1 MTGQTKKSKGGL
13 FFTMR
18 LFFFS
23 AKKYIWQIIFCV
35 IGVKKYIW
43 QIIFCVIGVIIGVY
57 CEISFANIM
66 ANIIDIGVNKF
77 DLKYIVD
84 YGLIMI
90 SLGLCGIL
98 FDAISVYFSA
108 YVTQNCAFDLRKK
121 VFDKIQEFEF
131 KNIDKF
137 STASLITRVTNDINN
152 LQMTFMMMLRIFLR
166 APVNII
172 FAFSMLVMLDSQM
185 ALIILAIIPAFVL
198 IILLIMKNARPK
210 FLAVQKML
218 DRINAIVQEKLINIR
233 LIKSFCRE
241 NFEQKKFNLVV
252 DDLMLKS
259 LKAFNIVILTM
270 PTMIFLLDSTTLI
283 IWWIGGNKFLNSGLE
298 IGKLSAFIS
307 YIFHI
312 LFSVML
318 LSYVIL
324 LFARSKASSLRI
336 KEILDEKVDFVIKEK
351 NFDGAEKIKID
362 VLEFDKVDFKY
373 KDDDKEFVLKDINF
387 KIERG
392 ETLAII
398 GSTSS
403 GKSTLVNLI
412 PRFFDIN
419 SGEIKINNKNI
430 RDYDLNLLRNSIGFV
445 MQKNILFSGS
455 IEENIKLGNQKAD
468 LNEIK
473 KACEIAQANDFILNL
488 KDKYETELGQMGVNL
503 SGGQKQRLCIARA
516 ILKEPEI
523 LILDDSTSA
532 VDSLTEKKIYD
543 GFDLVLKNKI
553 KIIVAQR
560 ISSIKNAD
568 KIIVLDNGKICGIG
582 KHEELL
588 RENKIYREICES
600 QNKLNE

>member
-1 MTGQTKKSKGGL
+1 ML
-13 FFTMR
+13 
-18 LFFFS
+18 
-23 AKKYIWQIIFCV
+23 
-35 IGVKKYIW
+35 
-43 QIIFCVIGVIIGVY
+43 
-57 CEISFANIM
+57 
-66 ANIIDIGVNKF
+66 
-77 DLKYIVD
+77 
-84 YGLIMI
+84 
-90 SLGLCGIL
+90 
-98 FDAISVYFSA
+98 
-108 YVTQNCAFDLRKK
+108 
-121 VFDKIQEFEF
+121 
-131 KNIDKF
+131 KNI
-137 STASLITRVTNDINN
+137 S
-152 LQMTFMMMLRIFLR
+152 
-166 APVNII
+166 
-172 FAFSMLVMLDSQM
+172 
-185 ALIILAIIPAFVL
+185 
-198 IILLIMKNARPK
+198 
-210 FLAVQKML
+210 
-218 DRINAIVQEKLINIR
+218 
-233 LIKSFCRE
+233 
-241 NFEQKKFNLVV
+241 
-252 DDLMLKS
+252 
-259 LKAFNIVILTM
+259 
-270 PTMIFLLDSTTLI
+270 
-283 IWWIGGNKFLNSGLE
+283 
-298 IGKLSAFIS
+298 
-307 YIFHI
+307 
-312 LFSVML
+312 
-318 LSYVIL
+318 
-324 LFARSKASSLRI
+324 
-336 KEILDEKVDFVIKEK
+336 
-351 NFDGAEKIKID
+351 
-362 VLEFDKVDFKY
+362 
-373 KDDDKEFVLKDINF
+373 F

-398 GSTSS
+398 GATSS

-430 RDYDLNLLRNSIGFV
+430 KDYDLDLLRNSIGFV

-455 IEENIKLGNQKAD
+455 IEENIKLGNKKAD

-503 SGGQKQRLCIARA
+503 SGEQKQRLCIARA

>member
-1 MTGQTKKSKGGL
+1 
-13 FFTMR
+13 MR
-18 LFFFS
+18 LFFFN
-23 AKKYIWQIIFCV
+23 AKKYIWQIF
-35 IGVKKYIW
+35 
-43 QIIFCVIGVIIGVY
+43 FCVIGVIIGVY

-336 KEILDEKVDFVIKEK
+336 KEIIDEKVDFLIREK
-351 NFDGAEKIKID
+351 SFDGAEKIKID
-362 VLEFDKVDFKY
+362 VLEFDKVNFKY
-373 KDDDKEFVLKDINF
+373 TGDDKEFVLKNISF

-398 GSTSS
+398 GATSS

-455 IEENIKLGNQKAD
+455 ITENIKLGNQKAG

>member
-1 MTGQTKKSKGGL
+1 
-13 FFTMR
+13 MR
-18 LFFFS
+18 LFFFN

-35 IGVKKYIW
+35 LA
-43 QIIFCVIGVIIGVY
+43 VIIQVV
-57 CEISFANIM
+57 CETSLASVM
-66 ANIIDIGVNKF
+66 ANVIDIGVNKF
-77 DLKYIVD
+77 DPQYIVD
-84 YGLIMI
+84 HGLIMI
-90 SLGLCGIL
+90 GLSLCGIL
-98 FDAISVYFSA
+98 FGAINIYFSA

-121 VFDKIQEFEF
+121 VFDKIQTFEF

-152 LQMTFMMMLRIFLR
+152 LQTTFMMMLRIFLR
-166 APVNII
+166 APISII
-172 FAFSMLVMLDSQM
+172 FIFSMLIILDLQM
-185 ALIILAIIPAFVL
+185 ALIILGIIPIFALVIF
-198 IILLIMKNARPK
+198 LIMKLAMPR
-210 FLAVQKML
+210 FLAMQKMV
-218 DRINAIVQEKLINIR
+218 DRMNLTVQEKLINIR

-241 NFEQKKFNLVV
+241 DFEQQKFNSVA
-252 DDLMLKS
+252 DDLMSKS
-259 LKAFNIVILTM
+259 IKAFNIVIFAM
-270 PTMIFLLDSTTLI
+270 PTMIFLLDFTTLI
-283 IWWIGGNKFLNSGLE
+283 IWWIGGNKFLNNGLE
-298 IGKLSAFIS
+298 IGKLSAFVN
-307 YIFHI
+307 YIFNI
-312 LFSVML
+312 LFSIMM
-318 LSYVIL
+318 LSYVII
-324 LFARSKASSLRI
+324 LFARSKASSSRV
-336 KEILDEKVDFVIKEK
+336 KEIIDEKVDFIKTDETEE
-351 NFDGAEKIKID
+351 NFDHVEKIKID
-362 VLEFDKVDFKY
+362 VLEFDKVNFKY
-373 KDDDKEFVLKDINF
+373 KDDDQEFILKDISF
-387 KIERG
+387 KIEEG

-398 GSTSS
+398 GATSS

-430 RDYDLNLLRNSIGFV
+430 KDYDLDLLRNSIGFV

-455 IEENIKLGNQKAD
+455 IEENIKLGNKKAD

-568 KIIVLDNGKICGIG
+568 KIIVLDKGKICGIG
-582 KHEELL
+582 RHEELL
-588 RENKIYREICES
+588 KENKIYREICES
-600 QNKLNE
+600 QNKLSE

>member
-1 MTGQTKKSKGGL
+1 
-13 FFTMR
+13 MR
-18 LFFFS
+18 LFFFN

-35 IGVKKYIW
+35 LA
-43 QIIFCVIGVIIGVY
+43 VIIQVV
-57 CEISFANIM
+57 CETSLASVM
-66 ANIIDIGVNKF
+66 ANVIDIGVNKF
-77 DLKYIVD
+77 DPQYIVD
-84 YGLIMI
+84 HGLIMI
-90 SLGLCGIL
+90 GLSLCGIL
-98 FDAISVYFSA
+98 FGAINIYFSA

-121 VFDKIQEFEF
+121 VFDKIQTFEF

-152 LQMTFMMMLRIFLR
+152 LQTTFMMMLRIFLR
-166 APVNII
+166 APISII
-172 FAFSMLVMLDSQM
+172 FIFSMLIILDLQM
-185 ALIILAIIPAFVL
+185 ALIILGIIPIFALVIF
-198 IILLIMKNARPK
+198 LIMKLAMPR
-210 FLAVQKML
+210 FLAMQKMV
-218 DRINAIVQEKLINIR
+218 DRMNLTVQEKLINIR

-241 NFEQKKFNLVV
+241 DFEQQKFNSVA
-252 DDLMLKS
+252 DDLMSKS
-259 LKAFNIVILTM
+259 IKAFNIVIFAM
-270 PTMIFLLDSTTLI
+270 PTMIFLLDFTTLI
-283 IWWIGGNKFLNSGLE
+283 IWWIGGNKFLNNGLE
-298 IGKLSAFIS
+298 IGKLSAFVN
-307 YIFHI
+307 YIFNI
-312 LFSVML
+312 LFSIMM
-318 LSYVIL
+318 LSYVII
-324 LFARSKASSLRI
+324 LFARSKASSSRV
-336 KEILDEKVDFVIKEK
+336 KEIIDEKVDFIKTDETEE
-351 NFDGAEKIKID
+351 NFDHVEKIKID
-362 VLEFDKVDFKY
+362 VLEFDKVNFKY
-373 KDDDKEFVLKDINF
+373 KDDDQEFILKDISF
-387 KIERG
+387 KIEEG

-398 GSTSS
+398 GATSS

-455 IEENIKLGNQKAD
+455 ITENIKLGNQKAG

-568 KIIVLDNGKICGIG
+568 KIIVLDKGKICGIG
-582 KHEELL
+582 RHEELL
-588 RENKIYREICES
+588 KENKIYREICES
-600 QNKLNE
+600 QNKLSE

>member
-1 MTGQTKKSKGGL
+1 
-13 FFTMR
+13 MR
-18 LFFFS
+18 LFFFN
-23 AKKYIWQIIFCV
+23 AKKYIWHIIFCV
-35 IGVKKYIW
+35 LA
-43 QIIFCVIGVIIGVY
+43 VIIGVC
-57 CEISFANIM
+57 CESALASVM

-77 DLKYIVD
+77 DSRYIINH
-84 YGLIMI
+84 GLIMI
-90 SLGLCGIL
+90 GLSLCGIL
-98 FDAISVYFSA
+98 FGAVNIYFSA

-121 VFDKIQEFEF
+121 VFDKIQTFEF

-166 APVNII
+166 APINII
-172 FAFSMLVMLDSQM
+172 FAFSMLIMLDSQM
-185 ALIILAIIPAFVL
+185 ALIILAVIPVF
-198 IILLIMKNARPK
+198 ILVIVLIMKLAMPK
-210 FLAVQKML
+210 FLAMQKTVDCM
-218 DRINAIVQEKLINIR
+218 NMSVQEKLINIR

-241 NFEQKKFNLVV
+241 DFEQKKFNSVT
-252 DDLMLKS
+252 DDLMSKS
-259 LKAFNIVILTM
+259 IKAFNIVIFAL
-270 PTMIFLLDSTTLI
+270 PSMIFLLDFTTLI
-283 IWWIGGNKFLNSGLE
+283 IWWIGGNKFLNNGLE
-298 IGKLSAFIS
+298 IGKLSAFVN
-307 YIFHI
+307 YIFYI
-312 LFSVML
+312 LFSIMM

-336 KEILDEKVDFVIKEK
+336 KEIIDEKVDFVVKEK
-351 NFDGAEKIKID
+351 SFDGAEKIKID
-362 VLEFDKVDFKY
+362 VLEFDKVNFKY
-373 KDDDKEFVLKDINF
+373 KDDGKEFILKDISF

-398 GSTSS
+398 GATSS

-430 RDYDLNLLRNSIGFV
+430 RDYDLDLLRNSIGFV

-455 IEENIKLGNQKAD
+455 ITENIKLGNQKAD
-468 LNEIK
+468 LSEIK

-582 KHEELL
+582 QHEELL
-588 RENKIYREICES
+588 KENKIYREICES

>member
-1 MTGQTKKSKGGL
+1 
-13 FFTMR
+13 MR
-18 LFFFS
+18 LFFFN
-23 AKKYIWQIIFCV
+23 AKKYIWHIIFCV
-35 IGVKKYIW
+35 LA
-43 QIIFCVIGVIIGVY
+43 VIIGIC
-57 CEISFANIM
+57 CETSLASVM
-66 ANIIDIGVNKF
+66 ANVIDVGVNKF
-77 DLKYIVD
+77 DSRYIINH
-84 YGLIMI
+84 GLIM
-90 SLGLCGIL
+90 LGLSLCGIL
-98 FDAISVYFSA
+98 FGAVNIYFSA

-121 VFDKIQEFEF
+121 VFDKIQTFEF

-166 APVNII
+166 APINII
-172 FAFSMLVMLDSQM
+172 FAFSMLIMLDSQM
-185 ALIILAIIPAFVL
+185 ALIILAVIPVF
-198 IILLIMKNARPK
+198 ILVIVLIMKLAMPK
-210 FLAVQKML
+210 FLAMQKTVDCM
-218 DRINAIVQEKLINIR
+218 NMSVQEKLINIR

-241 NFEQKKFNLVV
+241 DFEQKKFNSVT
-252 DDLMLKS
+252 DDLMSKS
-259 LKAFNIVILTM
+259 IKAFNIVIFAL
-270 PTMIFLLDSTTLI
+270 PSMIFLLDFTTLI
-283 IWWIGGNKFLNSGLE
+283 IWWIGGNKFLNNGLE
-298 IGKLSAFIS
+298 IGKLSAFVN
-307 YIFHI
+307 YIFYI
-312 LFSVML
+312 LFSVMM

-336 KEILDEKVDFVIKEK
+336 KEIIDEKVDFVVKEK
-351 NFDGAEKIKID
+351 SFDGAEKIKID
-362 VLEFDKVDFKY
+362 VLEFDKVNFKY
-373 KDDDKEFVLKDINF
+373 KDDGKEFILKDISF

-398 GSTSS
+398 GATSS

-419 SGEIKINNKNI
+419 LGEIKINNKNI

-455 IEENIKLGNQKAD
+455 ITENIKLGNQKAG

-516 ILKEPEI
+516 ILKKPEI

-582 KHEELL
+582 QHEELL
-588 RENKIYREICES
+588 KENKIYREICES

>member
-1 MTGQTKKSKGGL
+1 
-13 FFTMR
+13 MR
-18 LFFFS
+18 LFFFN

-35 IGVKKYIW
+35 LA
-43 QIIFCVIGVIIGVY
+43 VIIGVC
-57 CEISFANIM
+57 CETSLASVM
-66 ANIIDIGVNKF
+66 ANVIDVGVNKF
-77 DLKYIVD
+77 DSRYIINH
-84 YGLIMI
+84 GLIMI
-90 SLGLCGIL
+90 GLSLCGIL
-98 FDAISVYFSA
+98 FGAVNIYFSA

-121 VFDKIQEFEF
+121 VFDKIQTFEF

-152 LQMTFMMMLRIFLR
+152 LQTTFMMMLRIFLR
-166 APVNII
+166 APISII
-172 FAFSMLVMLDSQM
+172 FVFSMLIILDSQM
-185 ALIILAIIPAFVL
+185 ALIILVIIPIFALVIF
-198 IILLIMKNARPK
+198 LIMRFAMPK
-210 FLAVQKML
+210 FLAMQKTV
-218 DRINAIVQEKLINIR
+218 DRMNTTVQEKLINIR

-241 NFEQKKFNLVV
+241 NFEQEKFNSVA
-252 DDLMLKS
+252 DDLMSKS
-259 LKAFNIVILTM
+259 IKAFNIVIFAM
-270 PTMIFLLDSTTLI
+270 PTMIFLLDFTTLI
-283 IWWIGGNKFLNSGLE
+283 IWWIGGNKFLNNSLE
-298 IGKLSAFIS
+298 IGKLSAFVN

-312 LFSVML
+312 LFSIMM

-351 NFDGAEKIKID
+351 SFDSAEKIKID
-362 VLEFDKVDFKY
+362 VLEFDKVNFKY
-373 KDDDKEFVLKDINF
+373 KDDDREFILKDINF
-387 KIERG
+387 KIGRG

-430 RDYDLNLLRNSIGFV
+430 RDYDLKLLRNSIGFV

>member
-1 MTGQTKKSKGGL
+1 MAKKIKSKKMQGGL
-13 FFTMR
+13 FFIMR
-18 LFFFS
+18 LFFLD
-23 AKKYIWQIIFCV
+23 AKKYIWHIIFCL
-35 IGVKKYIW
+35 
-43 QIIFCVIGVIIGVY
+43 FAVIIDVY
-57 CEISFANIM
+57 CETSLASVM

-77 DLKYIVD
+77 DLKYIINH
-84 YGLIMI
+84 GLIMI
-90 SLGLCGIL
+90 GLGLCGIL
-98 FDAISVYFSA
+98 CGAINIYFSA

-152 LQMTFMMMLRIFLR
+152 LQMTFMMILRIFLR
-166 APVNII
+166 APISII
-172 FAFSMLVMLDSQM
+172 LAFSMLVMLDSQM
-185 ALIILAIIPAFVL
+185 ALIILAVIPVFALVIF
-198 IILLIMKNARPK
+198 LIMRFAMPK
-210 FLAVQKML
+210 FLAMQKML
-218 DRINAIVQEKLINIR
+218 DRMNTTVQEKLISIR

-241 NFEQKKFNLVV
+241 NFEQKKFNSVA
-252 DDLMLKS
+252 DDLMFKS
-259 LKAFNIVILTM
+259 LKAFNIVIFTI
-270 PTMIFLLDSTTLI
+270 PTMIFLLDFTTLI

-307 YIFHI
+307 YIFYI
-312 LFSVML
+312 LFSVMM
-318 LSYVIL
+318 LSYIIL

-336 KEILDEKVDFVIKEK
+336 REIIDEKVNYVIKEK
-351 NFDGAEKIKID
+351 NLDDTEKIKID
-362 VLEFDKVDFKY
+362 VLEFDKVNFKY
-373 KDDDKEFVLKDINF
+373 TGDDKEFVLKNISF

-398 GSTSS
+398 GATSS

-455 IEENIKLGNQKAD
+455 ITENIKLGNRKAD
-468 LNEIK
+468 LKEIK

-588 RENKIYREICES
+588 KENKIYREICES

>member
-23 AKKYIWQIIFCV
+23 A
-35 IGVKKYIW
+35 KKYIW

-307 YIFHI
+307 FIFY
-312 LFSVML
+312 FL
-318 LSYVIL
+318 LC
-324 LFARSKASSLRI
+324 
-336 KEILDEKVDFVIKEK
+336 
-351 NFDGAEKIKID
+351 
-362 VLEFDKVDFKY
+362 
-373 KDDDKEFVLKDINF
+373 
-387 KIERG
+387 
-392 ETLAII
+392 
-398 GSTSS
+398 
-403 GKSTLVNLI
+403 
-412 PRFFDIN
+412 FFH
-419 SGEIKINNKNI
+419 
-430 RDYDLNLLRNSIGFV
+430 
-445 MQKNILFSGS
+445 M
-455 IEENIKLGNQKAD
+455 
-468 LNEIK
+468 
-473 KACEIAQANDFILNL
+473 
-488 KDKYETELGQMGVNL
+488 
-503 SGGQKQRLCIARA
+503 
-516 ILKEPEI
+516 
-523 LILDDSTSA
+523 
-532 VDSLTEKKIYD
+532 
-543 GFDLVLKNKI
+543 
-553 KIIVAQR
+553 
-560 ISSIKNAD
+560 
-568 KIIVLDNGKICGIG
+568 
-582 KHEELL
+582 
-588 RENKIYREICES
+588 
-600 QNKLNE
+600 

>member
-1 MTGQTKKSKGGL
+1 MAKKIKSKKMQGGL

-18 LFFFS
+18 LFFFN
-23 AKKYIWQIIFCV
+23 AKKYIWHIIFCLLA
-35 IGVKKYIW
+35 
-43 QIIFCVIGVIIGVY
+43 VIIGV
-57 CEISFANIM
+57 CCTTSLASVM

-77 DLKYIVD
+77 DLKYIVNH
-84 YGLIMI
+84 GLIMI
-90 SLGLCGIL
+90 GLGLCGIL
-98 FDAISVYFSA
+98 CGAINIYFSA

-152 LQMTFMMMLRIFLR
+152 LQMTFMMMLRISLQ
-166 APVNII
+166 APITII
-172 FAFSMLVMLDSQM
+172 FAFAMLIILDSQM
-185 ALIILAIIPAFVL
+185 ALIILAVIPVFALVIF
-198 IILLIMKNARPK
+198 LIMRFAMPK
-210 FLAVQKML
+210 FLAMQKML
-218 DRINAIVQEKLINIR
+218 DRMNKTVQEKLISIR

-241 NFEQKKFNLVV
+241 NFEQKKFNSVA
-252 DDLMLKS
+252 DDLMFKS
-259 LKAFNIVILTM
+259 LKAFNIVIFTI
-270 PTMIFLLDSTTLI
+270 PTMIFLLDFTTLI

-307 YIFHI
+307 YIFYI
-312 LFSVML
+312 LFSVMM
-318 LSYVIL
+318 LSYIIL

-336 KEILDEKVDFVIKEK
+336 REVIDEKVNYVIKEK
-351 NFDGAEKIKID
+351 NLDDTEKIKID
-362 VLEFDKVDFKY
+362 VLEFDKVNFKY
-373 KDDDKEFVLKDINF
+373 TGDDKELVLKNISF

-398 GSTSS
+398 GATSS

-419 SGEIKINNKNI
+419 TGEIKINNKNI

-455 IEENIKLGNQKAD
+455 ITENIKLGNRKAD
-468 LNEIK
+468 LKEIK

-588 RENKIYREICES
+588 KENNIYREICES

>member
-1 MTGQTKKSKGGL
+1 
-13 FFTMR
+13 MR
-18 LFFFS
+18 LFFFN
-23 AKKYIWQIIFCV
+23 AKKYIWHIIFCV
-35 IGVKKYIW
+35 LA
-43 QIIFCVIGVIIGVY
+43 VIIGIC
-57 CEISFANIM
+57 CETSLASVM
-66 ANIIDIGVNKF
+66 ANVIDVGVNKF
-77 DLKYIVD
+77 DSRYIINH
-84 YGLIMI
+84 GLIMI
-90 SLGLCGIL
+90 GLSLCGIL
-98 FDAISVYFSA
+98 FGAVNIYFSA

-121 VFDKIQEFEF
+121 AFDKIQTFEF

-166 APVNII
+166 APINII
-172 FAFSMLVMLDSQM
+172 FAFSMLIMLDSQM
-185 ALIILAIIPAFVL
+185 ALIILAVIPVF
-198 IILLIMKNARPK
+198 ILVIVLIMKLAMPK
-210 FLAVQKML
+210 FLAMQKTVDCM
-218 DRINAIVQEKLINIR
+218 NMSVQEKLINIR

-241 NFEQKKFNLVV
+241 DFEQKKFNSVT
-252 DDLMLKS
+252 DDLMSKS
-259 LKAFNIVILTM
+259 IKAFNIVIFAL
-270 PTMIFLLDSTTLI
+270 PSMIFLLDFTTLI
-283 IWWIGGNKFLNSGLE
+283 IWWIGGNKFLNNGLE
-298 IGKLSAFIS
+298 IGKLSAFVN
-307 YIFHI
+307 YIFYI
-312 LFSVML
+312 LFSVMM

-336 KEILDEKVDFVIKEK
+336 KEIIDEKVDFVVKEK
-351 NFDGAEKIKID
+351 SFDGAEKIKID
-362 VLEFDKVDFKY
+362 VLEFDKVNFKY
-373 KDDDKEFVLKDINF
+373 KDDGKEFILKDISF

-398 GSTSS
+398 GATSS

-419 SGEIKINNKNI
+419 LGEIKINNKNI
-430 RDYDLNLLRNSIGFV
+430 RDYDLDLLRNSIGFV

-455 IEENIKLGNQKAD
+455 ITENIKLGNQKAD

-582 KHEELL
+582 QHEELL
-588 RENKIYREICES
+588 KENKIYREICES

>member
-23 AKKYIWQIIFCV
+23 A
-35 IGVKKYIW
+35 KKYIW

>member
-1 MTGQTKKSKGGL
+1 
-13 FFTMR
+13 MR
-18 LFFFS
+18 LFFFN
-23 AKKYIWQIIFCV
+23 AKKYIWHIIFCV
-35 IGVKKYIW
+35 LA
-43 QIIFCVIGVIIGVY
+43 VIIGIC
-57 CEISFANIM
+57 CETSLASVM
-66 ANIIDIGVNKF
+66 ANVIDVGVNKF
-77 DLKYIVD
+77 DSRYIINH
-84 YGLIMI
+84 GLIM
-90 SLGLCGIL
+90 LGLSLCGIL
-98 FDAISVYFSA
+98 FGAVNIYFSA

-121 VFDKIQEFEF
+121 VFDKIQTFEF

-166 APVNII
+166 APINII
-172 FAFSMLVMLDSQM
+172 FAFSMLIMLDSQM
-185 ALIILAIIPAFVL
+185 ALIILAVIPVF
-198 IILLIMKNARPK
+198 ILVIVLIMKLAMPK
-210 FLAVQKML
+210 FLAMQKTVDCM
-218 DRINAIVQEKLINIR
+218 NMSVQEKLINIR

-241 NFEQKKFNLVV
+241 DFEQKKFNSVT
-252 DDLMLKS
+252 DDLMSKS
-259 LKAFNIVILTM
+259 IKAFNIVIFAL
-270 PTMIFLLDSTTLI
+270 PSMIFLLDFTTLI
-283 IWWIGGNKFLNSGLE
+283 IWWIGGNKFLNNGLE
-298 IGKLSAFIS
+298 IGKLSAFVN
-307 YIFHI
+307 YIFYI
-312 LFSVML
+312 LFSVMM

-336 KEILDEKVDFVIKEK
+336 KEIIDEKVDFVVKEK
-351 NFDGAEKIKID
+351 SFDGAEKIKID
-362 VLEFDKVDFKY
+362 VLEFDKVNFKY
-373 KDDDKEFVLKDINF
+373 KDDGKEFILKDISF

-398 GSTSS
+398 GATSS

-419 SGEIKINNKNI
+419 LGEIKINNKNI
-430 RDYDLNLLRNSIGFV
+430 RDYDLDLLRNSIGFV

-516 ILKEPEI
+516 ILKKPEI

-582 KHEELL
+582 QHEELL
-588 RENKIYREICES
+588 KENKIYREICES